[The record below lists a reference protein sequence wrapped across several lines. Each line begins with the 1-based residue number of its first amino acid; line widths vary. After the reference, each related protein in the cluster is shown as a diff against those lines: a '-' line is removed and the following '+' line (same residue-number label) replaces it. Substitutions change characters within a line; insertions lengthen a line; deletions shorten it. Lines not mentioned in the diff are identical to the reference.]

1 MTTAPN
7 FRQPSPEGA
16 PAAATAAPSV
26 AWGHGRLDP
35 AAGSWLVPPVRSRP
49 LPLRLLGLPAA
60 GIGLCC
66 VTLLSAQEASQRT
79 AAEGKL
85 SAIQQ
90 SQPHR
95 KLARDPVRRAQD
107 ALRRGE
113 DARAAGDDHHG
124 QMLEALALEWASM
137 AEALLRT
144 AEMESKVAELQRQA
158 AEAETKSIRA
168 KALLEE
174 TAARRGRARAKLEQ
188 LEAQGKA
195 EAGAKSAGGKP

>member
-1 MTTAPN
+1 M
-7 FRQPSPEGA
+7 
-16 PAAATAAPSV
+16 
-26 AWGHGRLDP
+26 
-35 AAGSWLVPPVRSRP
+35 
-49 LPLRLLGLPAA
+49 GLFF
-60 GIGLCC
+60 
-66 VTLLSAQEASQRT
+66 VTLLSAQEGNQRA

-85 SAIQQ
+85 GAIQQ

-95 KLARDPVRRAQD
+95 QLARDPVRRAQD

-113 DARAAGDDHHG
+113 EARAAGDDHHG

-137 AEALLRT
+137 AEALVR
-144 AEMESKVAELQRQA
+144 AADMEARVAKLQRQA

-188 LEAQGKA
+188 LEVQSQAKA
-195 EAGAKSAGGKP
+195 GGKSAGGKP